1 MAKHELIRRVCSG
14 MAHFLQ
20 RQGYGLL
27 ITGCVAVITASAVW
41 AAQDKPAHV
50 PAPTEAERD
59 VSAAQL
65 LQESLSK
72 AVTPSPAPTAAPVWH
87 APLLQVDVLRAFS
100 VDAMVRSG
108 VTGLWRIHPGVDLQC
123 AAGDGVFAM
132 MDGTVDAV
140 GQDDM
145 RGHWVRIDHG
155 GGVIAT
161 YAGMAAADCK
171 TGEKVRQGHQIG
183 TGGSGLADEADL
195 GPHLHLEVRR
205 NGVFIDP
212 LTLLP

>member
-1 MAKHELIRRVCSG
+1 MGKQGLIRRICSG
-14 MAHFLQ
+14 MMYFFQ

-41 AAQDKPAHV
+41 AVQDESEHV
-50 PAPTEAERD
+50 PAPAEMEQG

-65 LQESLSK
+65 LQESL
-72 AVTPSPAPTAAPVWH
+72 AATPSPAPTAAPVWH
-87 APLLQVDVLRAFS
+87 APLFQVDVLRSFS
-100 VDAMVRSG
+100 GDAMVRSG
-108 VTGLWRIHPGVDLQC
+108 VTGLWRIHPGVDLKC

-145 RGHWVRIDHG
+145 QGHWVRIDHG
-155 GGVIAT
+155 GGVMAT
-161 YAGMAAADCK
+161 YAGLAAADCK
-171 TGEKVRQGHQIG
+171 TGEKIRQGHPIG

-205 NGVFIDP
+205 NGDFIDP